1 MPNASKQCMQKKT
14 KPPKRGVDEPKV
26 RQAEQRDRRQHEANR
41 TARHTDKRRSHE
53 QDDNTGI
60 AGVQRPPADS

>member
-1 MPNASKQCMQKKT
+1 MPNASQTFMQKKA
-14 KPPKRGVDEPKV
+14 KPPKRGVDQPKV

-41 TARHTDKRRSHE
+41 TAPDKRRSRE